1 MQYSS
6 PEQTL
11 QAYLDGSRDLD
22 RDRIAPCFHPKAIMS
37 GRLLGNPV
45 IGTPQLYLDD
55 IGRMAAQGVSN
66 EAYAAHIE
74 SITVEG
80 SVASATITQAQF
92 NLWTTGLFLFVRE
105 LVAGRV
111 KGFEQ
116 FKRVGIEF
124 DHQPVANEIAVSDEL
139 LKAYKTFMTDFIAK
153 TPDAGLNKEL
163 LDANADF
170 ARNKIREELLMA
182 AYGQDMV
189 RRIQLLDDPQVQRG
203 LTELPNAAQL
213 AEKARRLTKS
223 ASK

>member
-6 PEQTL
+6 PEETL

-80 SVASATITQAQF
+80 SVASATIIMS
-92 NLWTTGLFLFVRE
+92 GL
-105 LVAGRV
+105 
-111 KGFEQ
+111 
-116 FKRVGIEF
+116 
-124 DHQPVANEIAVSDEL
+124 
-139 LKAYKTFMTDFIAK
+139 
-153 TPDAGLNKEL
+153 AGLNFK
-163 LDANADF
+163 DF
-170 ARNKIREELLMA
+170 MHLVEEE
-182 AYGQDMV
+182 G
-189 RRIQLLDDPQVQRG
+189 RWSII
-203 LTELPNAAQL
+203 
-213 AEKARRLTKS
+213 
-223 ASK
+223 SKLFTTV